1 MLRQSDL
8 ICVKES
14 PGKGRGVF
22 AIAPIKK
29 GSLIERVPVLLV
41 PTKDLV
47 DGPKNPTLNTY
58 FYQWTKKHFACCL
71 GYGSLY
77 NHSYTPNVVFKYG
90 RDTMTYRALRFIE
103 AGEELTINYNGDP
116 KSKNP
121 VDFELA

>member
-1 MLRQSDL
+1 MQQSAL

-22 AIAPIKK
+22 AAMPIKK
-29 GSLIERVPVLLV
+29 GAVVERVPVLLV
-41 PTKDLV
+41 PLKDLAG
-47 DGPKNPTLNTY
+47 GPTNPTLNKY

-77 NHSYTPNVVFKYG
+77 NHSFEPNVTFKYG
-90 RDTMTYRALRFIE
+90 RDTMTYKALRNIE
-103 AGEELTINYNGDP
+103 EGEELTINYNGDP
-116 KSKNP
+116 GDKKP